1 MSLSNSAPSQDF
13 SIHHLFNSHR
23 NITQRF
29 IQGRVCMHHKDLV
42 IQEKKWSDYIT
53 NQKSFKHDLNVQPW
67 KTGIFQTVYP
77 ERHSK
82 CFPQLFTWK
91 LTKTAG
97 YEIEK
102 KKKKEKKT
110 ARERHFSSEWSGCF
124 PTSVRCQ
131 GSKFLKLFQPFK
143 KHFWSSTLALC
154 EELLACGLNSE
165 QPVSLLCFGSLHEF
179 VALTEYAQ
187 SFVIWKVRP
196 TEKKSTGFKDV
207 SDYM

>member
-1 MSLSNSAPSQDF
+1 MIWMSNPGRLVFFKLSTLKDTQSVSLSC
-13 SIHHLFNSHR
+13 SHE
-23 NITQRF
+23 N
-29 IQGRVCMHHKDLV
+29 
-42 IQEKKWSDYIT
+42 W
-53 NQKSFKHDLNVQPW
+53 QKQL
-67 KTGIFQTVYP
+67 GI
-77 ERHSK
+77 
-82 CFPQLFTWK
+82 K
-91 LTKTAG
+91 L
-97 YEIEK
+97 K

-143 KHFWSSTLALC
+143 KHLWSSTLALC